1 MCIVRVSTRVIA
13 ETSYA
18 GHVPLGFLIYISYV
32 VTENVRIRI
41 SDSIRVK
48 VSHPSVT

>member
-18 GHVPLGFLIYISYV
+18 GNVPLGFLIYVSYV